1 MSDRDSVRSI
11 SDFIIGLAWRMLLA
25 AVVVFLLLQGVTR
38 AYSYGHGLLYEHA
51 MEAEPGTDVSFVI
64 STGDTRADIA
74 ENLEEAGLIDNQQAF
89 RLQSRLYKADFE
101 PGEYSLNT
109 SMTMKEIIKY
119 LTEEGAKNSEL
130 KDKKLLDDD
139 AGTADEE
146 STAATEEDG
155 VEIVGGGSEE

>member
-11 SDFIIGLAWRMLLA
+11 SDFIIGLAWRVLLA
-25 AVVVFLLLQGVTR
+25 AVIVFLLLQGVTR

-51 MEAEPGTDVSFVI
+51 MEVEPGTDISFVI
-64 STGDTRADIA
+64 STGDTRKEIA
-74 ENLEEAGLIDNQQAF
+74 ENLEEAGLIDNRQAF
-89 RLQSRLYKADFE
+89 LLQSRLYKADFE

-109 SMTMKEIIKY
+109 SMTAEEIIKY

-130 KDKKLLDDD
+130 KDKKLLDD

>member
-11 SDFIIGLAWRMLLA
+11 SDFIIGLAWRILLLA
-25 AVVVFLLLQGVTR
+25 AVVFLLLQGITR
-38 AYSYGHGLLYEHA
+38 AYSFGHGLLYEHA

-64 STGDTRADIA
+64 STGETRKEIA
-74 ENLEEAGLIDNQQAF
+74 EALEEDGLIDNQPAF
-89 RLQSRLYKADFE
+89 LLQSRLYKADFE

-109 SMTMKEIIKY
+109 SMTTEEIIKY

-130 KDKKLLDDD
+130 KDKKLLDE
-139 AGTADEE
+139 AGNADEE
-146 STAATEEDG
+146 STAAAEEDG

>member
-11 SDFIIGLAWRMLLA
+11 SDFIIGLAWRVLLA
-25 AVVVFLLLQGVTR
+25 AAIVFLLLQGVTR
-38 AYSYGHGLLYEHA
+38 AYSFGHGLLYEHA

-64 STGDTRADIA
+64 STGETRQEIA

-89 RLQSRLYKADFE
+89 LLQSRLYKADFE

-109 SMTMKEIIKY
+109 SMTTEEIIKY

-130 KDKKLLDDD
+130 KDKKLLDD

>member
-11 SDFIIGLAWRMLLA
+11 SDFIIGLAWRVLLA
-25 AVVVFLLLQGVTR
+25 AAIVFLLLQGVTR
-38 AYSYGHGLLYEHA
+38 AYSFGHGLLYEHA
-51 MEAEPGTDVSFVI
+51 MEAEPGTDVTFVI
-64 STGDTRADIA
+64 STGETRKEIA
-74 ENLEEAGLIDNQQAF
+74 ENLEEAGLIDNRQAF
-89 RLQSRLYKADFE
+89 LLQSRLYKADFE

-109 SMTMKEIIKY
+109 SMTCEEIIKY

-130 KDKKLLDDD
+130 KDKKLLDD

>member
-11 SDFIIGLAWRMLLA
+11 SDFIIGLAWRVLLA
-25 AVVVFLLLQGVTR
+25 AAIVFLLLQGVTR

-51 MEAEPGTDVSFVI
+51 MEAEPGTDVEFVI
-64 STGDTRADIA
+64 STGDTRKDIA
-74 ENLEEAGLIDNQQAF
+74 ENLERDGLIDNQQAF
-89 RLQSRLYKADFE
+89 LLQSRLYDADYE

-109 SMTMKEIIKY
+109 SMTGEEIIKY

-130 KDKKLLDDD
+130 KDKNLLDE
-139 AGTADEE
+139 AGTAGEE

>member
-11 SDFIIGLAWRMLLA
+11 SDFIIGLAWRVLLA
-25 AVVVFLLLQGVTR
+25 AVIVFLLLQGVTR

-64 STGDTRADIA
+64 STGDTRREIA
-74 ENLEEAGLIDNQQAF
+74 ENLEEAGLIDNRQAF
-89 RLQSRLYKADFE
+89 LLQSRLYKADFE

-109 SMTMKEIIKY
+109 SMTAEEIIKY

-130 KDKKLLDDD
+130 KDKKLLDD

>member
-11 SDFIIGLAWRMLLA
+11 SDFIIGLAWRVLLA
-25 AVVVFLLLQGVTR
+25 AVIVFLLLQGVTR

-64 STGDTRADIA
+64 STGDTRREIA
-74 ENLEEAGLIDNQQAF
+74 ENLEGAGLIDNRQAF
-89 RLQSRLYKADFE
+89 LLQSRLYKADFE

-109 SMTMKEIIKY
+109 SMTAEEIIKY

-130 KDKKLLDDD
+130 KDKKLLDD

>member
-11 SDFIIGLAWRMLLA
+11 SDFIIGLAWRVLLA
-25 AVVVFLLLQGVTR
+25 AVIVFLLLQGVTR

-51 MEAEPGTDVSFVI
+51 MEAEPGTDISFVI
-64 STGDTRADIA
+64 STGDTRREIA
-74 ENLEEAGLIDNQQAF
+74 ENLEEAGLIDNRQAF
-89 RLQSRLYKADFE
+89 LLQSRLYKADFE

-109 SMTMKEIIKY
+109 SMTAEEITKY

-130 KDKKLLDDD
+130 KDKKLLDD

>member
-1 MSDRDSVRSI
+1 
-11 SDFIIGLAWRMLLA
+11 MLLA
-25 AVVVFLLLQGVTR
+25 AVIVFLLLQGVTR

-51 MEAEPGTDVSFVI
+51 MEAEPGTDISFVI
-64 STGDTRADIA
+64 STGDTRREIA
-74 ENLEEAGLIDNQQAF
+74 ENLEEAGLIDNRQAF
-89 RLQSRLYKADFE
+89 LLQSRLYKADFE

-109 SMTMKEIIKY
+109 SMTAEEIIKY

-130 KDKKLLDDD
+130 KDKKLLDD

>member
-11 SDFIIGLAWRMLLA
+11 SDFIIGLAWRVLLA
-25 AVVVFLLLQGVTR
+25 AVIVFLLLQGVTR

-51 MEAEPGTDVSFVI
+51 MEAEPGTDISFVI
-64 STGDTRADIA
+64 STGDTRKEIA
-74 ENLEEAGLIDNQQAF
+74 ENLEEAGLIDNRQAF
-89 RLQSRLYKADFE
+89 LLQSRLYKADFE

-109 SMTMKEIIKY
+109 SMTAEEIIKY

-130 KDKKLLDDD
+130 KDKKLLDD

>member
-11 SDFIIGLAWRMLLA
+11 SDFIIGLAWRVLLA
-25 AVVVFLLLQGVTR
+25 AVIVFLLLQGVTR

-51 MEAEPGTDVSFVI
+51 MEAEPGTDISFVI
-64 STGDTRADIA
+64 STGDTRREIA
-74 ENLEEAGLIDNQQAF
+74 ENLEEAGLIDNRQAF
-89 RLQSRLYKADFE
+89 LLQSRLYKADFE

-109 SMTMKEIIKY
+109 SMTAEEIIKY

-130 KDKKLLDDD
+130 KDKKLLDD

>member
-11 SDFIIGLAWRMLLA
+11 SDFIIGLAWRVLLA
-25 AVVVFLLLQGVTR
+25 AVIVFLLLQGVTR

-64 STGDTRADIA
+64 STGETRKEIA
-74 ENLEEAGLIDNQQAF
+74 ENLEEAGLIDNRQAF
-89 RLQSRLYKADFE
+89 LLQSRLYKADFE

-109 SMTMKEIIKY
+109 SMTAEEIIKY

-130 KDKKLLDDD
+130 KDKKLLDD

-146 STAATEEDG
+146 STAVAEEDG

>member
-11 SDFIIGLAWRMLLA
+11 SDFIIGLAWRVLLA
-25 AVVVFLLLQGVTR
+25 AVIVFLLLQGVTR

-51 MEAEPGTDVSFVI
+51 MEAEPGTDISFVI
-64 STGDTRADIA
+64 STGDTRKEIA
-74 ENLEEAGLIDNQQAF
+74 ENLEEAGLIDNRQAF
-89 RLQSRLYKADFE
+89 LMQSRLYKADFE

-109 SMTMKEIIKY
+109 SMTAEEIIKY

-130 KDKKLLDDD
+130 KDKKLLDD